1 MAKDPAVLFYTA
13 DFLADTTLWSY
24 EELGRYI
31 KLLCMQHLNGGISD
45 TDFNAV
51 AEGCKRIVEKFHL
64 SEDGLYRNKRMQ
76 EETEKRKNYSI
87 SRGNNRRNGLKKH
100 MNNICKSYDVHM
112 ENENINENINV
123 IINYLNKV
131 LSTKYKS
138 SSEYIK
144 KNIRARL
151 GEGFTPEDFYTVIDK
166 KFKEWT
172 GTKMEKFLR
181 PETLFG
187 TKFQEY
193 LNQIGGRDDEY
204 TAPSQAPPIKRLNP
218 RHGDFDPNEA
228 FNRALD
234 RSYGKQ
240 EKENLKCQDLD
251 L

>member
-1 MAKDPAVLFYTA
+1 MAKDPAVLFYPEAYLVGTI
-13 DFLADTTLWSY
+13 FMTY
-24 EELGRYI
+24 EQKGKYMD
-31 KLLCMQHLNGGISD
+31 LLCFQHQKGHLTEEEMLSVCGTKDS
-45 TDFNAV
+45 
-51 AEGCKRIVEKFHL
+51 RIFDKF
-64 SEDGLYRNKRMQ
+64 EVDDQGKYF
-76 EETEKRKNYSI
+76 
-87 SRGNNRRNGLKKH
+87 NRRMEEEKERRAKYTAALRANGEKGGRPKT
-100 MNNICKSYDVHM
+100 
-112 ENENINENINV
+112 ENKPKDNQQDNQLVNQQGTQLRNTNINEDIST

-193 LNQIGGRDDEY
+193 LNQIGGRDEEY
-204 TAPSQAPPIKRLNP
+204 EQNNGLRNNKDPGSEPPKKL
-218 RHGDFDPNEA
+218 
-228 FNRALD
+228 
-234 RSYGKQ
+234 YGIH
-240 EKENLKCQDLD
+240 L
-251 L
+251 